1 MEMCDALMIGGTQH
15 WGGGDD
21 IFGIGIAY
29 GLQGSELSLESGVAV
44 DKPKDRWQV
53 IVPYVDGLNMQNFR
67 EMFGGLKEN
76 V

>member
-29 GLQGSELSLESGVAV
+29 GLQGSEG
-44 DKPKDRWQV
+44 QV
-53 IVPYVDGLNMQNFR
+53 TGHCPVR
-67 EMFGGLKEN
+67 
-76 V
+76 

>member
-44 DKPKDRWQV
+44 DKPKDR
-53 IVPYVDGLNMQNFR
+53 
-67 EMFGGLKEN
+67 
-76 V
+76 